1 MKINKKIILL
11 GVAALLVLAIA
22 IIILVITNK
31 STEPDNTKKQTYIDN
46 TGQPTGSS
54 KTSPTTTGQPTNAEQ
69 GNADESFSEPVPTD
83 TDKLIAITPHYT
95 EHFSVEFDSKDQS
108 FIVTLYAILNHAW
121 QLEQY
126 QIQLKQ
132 YKQEA
137 LAWIAQQGVDPAG
150 IKINYIPEEANNL

>member
-69 GNADESFSEPVPTD
+69 GNADESFSEPP
-83 TDKLIAITPHYT
+83 LLHITPNT
-95 EHFSVEFDSKDQS
+95 F
-108 FIVTLYAILNHAW
+108 
-121 QLEQY
+121 
-126 QIQLKQ
+126 
-132 YKQEA
+132 
-137 LAWIAQQGVDPAG
+137 P
-150 IKINYIPEEANNL
+150 